1 MLALVQFVL
10 ELKAAQLISIIDT
23 MLDRFLNDQGKFF
36 VSIIE
41 PFISNSLLTFMPDE
55 ALMKTFTVLKL

>member
-23 MLDRFLNDQGKFF
+23 MLDRFLND
-36 VSIIE
+36 
-41 PFISNSLLTFMPDE
+41 
-55 ALMKTFTVLKL
+55 